1 MREADADARPH
12 VDLLVAD
19 EDGRCEQR
27 QHRFGDANSVAFGF
41 ERGGRDDELVAAEAR
56 HGVAATNR

>member
-1 MREADADARPH
+1 MREADADAGAH
-12 VDLLVAD
+12 VHLFVAD
-19 EDGRCEQR
+19 EHRRFEKR

-56 HGVAATNR
+56 HGVAAADR